1 MAELQGDIEKRN
13 IIAVID
19 QLHSIGT
26 TINYKKLDLLV
37 AKLDEANADFDQIRA
52 SLIQEVEKAE
62 RALYKIKHSI

>member
-1 MAELQGDIEKRN
+1 MELQGDIEKRN

-37 AKLDEANADFDQIRA
+37 AKLEEANADFDQIRS

-62 RALYKIKHSI
+62 KVLYKIKHSL